1 MTLKAFIGAACAA
14 FLWAAGPAHSQN
26 SGGKTG
32 SATTGGGAMTAT
44 SPDSA
49 SSGTKGSTGK
59 QGTGSKS
66 SSTDKSGGPVAS
78 PSGGIANPKDVTPG
92 TYNQSG
98 GAVPKT
104 TDPMQTKN
112 SRDGNPLPSA
122 SSRAA
127 DAASANKK

>member
-1 MTLKAFIGAACAA
+1 MTLKAFVGAACAA
-14 FLWAAGPAHSQN
+14 LLWAAGPAHAQS
-26 SGGKTG
+26 SGRTTG
-32 SATTGGGAMTAT
+32 SGATAGGRTTAT

-49 SSGTKGSTGK
+49 SSATKGSTGK

-66 SSTDKSGGPVAS
+66 SSADKSGGPVAS

-98 GAVPKT
+98 GAVPRT